1 MALLETVTIGLGTA
15 VAKTACGILLGGNQL
30 GTAISGSAIDIAAQ
44 KLQGVREQRRL
55 RRFWDNAAEVVADR
69 LEPLLDKEF
78 RDLPDNELAA
88 GVRAVQDT
96 FDQATL
102 TEQDLF
108 AQDLDAGYLDRHLR
122 GQDPDAVR
130 RAGLSEP
137 GSSLYDL
144 LLRQCCAYVIEMV
157 QALPGAGTAAL
168 TEILRRERQ
177 LIDDLRTVLERL
189 PERRGV
195 ADFER
200 DYRQL
205 VTKRLDQV
213 ELFGVTL
220 ADSSRRYPL
229 SVAYLTLSVSGD
241 FTIQRPGERPLFPM
255 DDPGPS
261 ASSPLARVDD
271 VLASTRRLFIRG
283 QAGLGKTTLLQ
294 WIAVRSARQDFP
306 ERLAAWND
314 TVPFLVR
321 LRQHASG
328 DLPAPEQFVTEAGRH
343 IAAEMPPGWVQ
354 QQLRSGRGVVLV
366 DGVDELTPKRR
377 TAARTWLRELI
388 EAFPHARYVVTSRP
402 AAAEPDWLRGDDFD
416 VAELEPMDRDDVRM
430 FVSRWHNAMR
440 DQCDRAE
447 ERERLTDYEQRLLQ
461 ALQTQ
466 RHLRA
471 LAGFPLLCA
480 LLCALHLDRHGE
492 LPRNRMEL
500 YDVALQMLL
509 ERRDRE
515 REIHAGPALS
525 RTELTL
531 LLRDIAYWLIDNGWS
546 SAPADR
552 VRGRIAAK
560 LVGMSQVTA
569 GTDEVYRVLLERTGL
584 IREPTEGQTDFVHR
598 TFQEYLAAQEAVAS
612 DNIGALIRNAYTDL
626 WSEVVVLAAGHAT
639 ASQRTELLSGLLRR
653 ASELSRKGSRRLSDS
668 LRLVAVA
675 CLETSPELP
684 PDLRREIHEAV
695 RILLPPKNMT
705 AARTIARTGGF
716 ALDLLARTEPK
727 SATEVA
733 ATIRAASEIGDPAAL
748 PLLARFGK
756 DPRKSVVKELLR
768 AWPKFDPEEYAR
780 TVLKDCPL
788 DDGGIEISDRKLIP
802 ILRHLSNLR
811 RLNLLPED
819 LEPIDPSFCSDL
831 PELRELTVSDIT
843 DLEPLSACQLT
854 TLTQQL
860 CRPLDRPQLSLT
872 PLSRISTLKSLII
885 YGRKTVD
892 LHVLAELKCLRELIL
907 NDLETCDELT
917 ELPTLSGL
925 TTLGV
930 GGVADLRSLEPF
942 SFLDQPYS
950 VGAWSCPAL
959 EDLSDLRRW
968 TDCLQGLW
976 LLDCPALD
984 LRPISSLR
992 KLTWLNL
999 RGSGPL
1005 DVSPVAELPALIEI
1019 MMSGDRLPDLH
1030 PLRRARA
1037 LRHLDL
1043 GGVSTVDLSP
1053 LAGKKGLTVSV
1064 DRSTTVHGADELG
1077 RGSRV
1082 VRV

>member
-1 MALLETVTIGLGTA
+1 VALLETITIGLGTA
-15 VAKTACGILLGGNQL
+15 VAKTACGILLGGSQL
-30 GTAISGSAIDIAAQ
+30 GAEISGNAIDIAAQ

-69 LEPLLDKEF
+69 LEPLLEKEF
-78 RDLPDNELAA
+78 RDLPENELAA
-88 GVRAVQDT
+88 TVQAVQDT
-96 FDQATL
+96 FDRATL

-122 GQDPDAVR
+122 GQDPDVVR
-130 RAGLSEP
+130 RAGLSEA

-144 LLRQCCAYVIEMV
+144 LLRQCCAYVIEIV

-255 DDPGPS
+255 DEPGPT
-261 ASSPLARVDD
+261 ATSPLARVDD
-271 VLASTRRLFIRG
+271 VLASSRRLFIRG

-328 DLPAPEQFVTEAGRH
+328 DLPAPEQFVTEVGRH

-354 QQLRSGRGVVLV
+354 RQLRSGRGVVLV
-366 DGVDELTPKRR
+366 DGVDELTPRRR
-377 TAARTWLRELI
+377 TAARKWLRELI

-416 VAELEPMDRDDVRM
+416 AAELEPMDRDDVRT
-430 FVSRWHNAMR
+430 FVSRWHDAMR
-440 DQCDRAE
+440 EQRDRSE
-447 ERERLTDYEQRLLQ
+447 ERERLTDYELRLLR
-461 ALQTQ
+461 ALETQ

-480 LLCALHLDRHGE
+480 LLCALHLDRRGE

-515 REIHAGPALS
+515 RDIQAGPVLS

-531 LLRDIAYWLIDNGWS
+531 LLRDIAYWL
-546 SAPADR
+546 
-552 VRGRIAAK
+552 
-560 LVGMSQVTA
+560 VGMSQITA
-569 GTDEVYRVLLERTGL
+569 GTDETYRVLLERTGL

-612 DNIGALIRNAYTDL
+612 DNIGALIRNADADL

-639 ASQRTELLSGLLRR
+639 PKQRVELLSGLLRR
-653 ASELSRKGSRRLSDS
+653 ARDRSRPGLARLRDP

-684 PDLRREIHEAV
+684 PDLRREVQEAV

-780 TVLKDCPL
+780 TVLNNYPL
-788 DDGGIEISDRKLIP
+788 DDEWFHIRDRRLIYS
-802 ILRHLSNLR
+802 LGYLSNLR
-811 RLNLLPED
+811 LVEVHPDDQDPVDLSFIQNLPKLRGLSVRDIAD
-819 LEPIDPSFCSDL
+819 LTH
-831 PELRELTVSDIT
+831 LTVSR
-843 DLEPLSACQLT
+843 LT
-854 TLTQQL
+854 TFVQAGMQL
-860 CRPLDRPQLSLT
+860 EDRESLSLK
-872 PLSRISTLKSLII
+872 PVGKLSTLTRLDVLGRRVLDLAALRQLPHLNSLGLWALESRDALI
-885 YGRKTVD
+885 
-892 LHVLAELKCLRELIL
+892 ELGSLSHL
-907 NDLETCDELT
+907 N
-917 ELPTLSGL
+917 S
-925 TTLGV
+925 LGV
-930 GGVADLRSLEPF
+930 GGMSDFRDLVGLQFLERPAFIAINRCPTFENARGLDHWARTLRTVAF
-942 SFLDQPYS
+942 
-950 VGAWSCPAL
+950 
-959 EDLSDLRRW
+959 RW
-968 TDCLQGLW
+968 CR
-976 LLDCPALD
+976 ALD
-984 LRPISSLR
+984 LTTLSSLPN
-992 KLTWLNL
+992 LTGIELS
-999 RGSGPL
+999 GSGVLDLTPL
-1005 DVSPVAELPALIEI
+1005 ANLPQLKLLVL
-1019 MMSGDRLPDLH
+1019 GDGVLPPLH
-1030 PLRRARA
+1030 PLRELPQLNELGVWGAREI
-1037 LRHLDL
+1037 
-1043 GGVSTVDLSP
+1043 DLSP
-1053 LAGKKGLTVSV
+1053 LAGYEGLTVTLDSAPI
-1064 DRSTTVHGADELG
+1064 TVHGADRLG
-1077 RGSRV
+1077 PGSRV
-1082 VRV
+1082 VRR

>member
-1 MALLETVTIGLGTA
+1 MALLETITIGLGTA

-30 GTAISGSAIDIAAQ
+30 GTEVSNSAIDIAAQ
-44 KLQGVREQRRL
+44 KLQGVKDQRRL
-55 RRFWDNAAEVVADR
+55 RRFWENAAEVVAER

-88 GVRAVQDT
+88 GVLAVQDT

-130 RAGLSEP
+130 RAGLSEA

-144 LLRQCCAYVIEMV
+144 LLRQCCAYVIEIV

-195 ADFER
+195 ADFEH

-241 FTIQRPGERPLFPM
+241 FTIQRPGDRPLFPM
-255 DDPGPS
+255 DEPAPS
-261 ASSPLARVDD
+261 ATSPLARVDE
-271 VLASTRRLFIRG
+271 VLTSTRRLFIRG

-294 WIAVRSARQDFP
+294 WIAVRSALRDFP
-306 ERLAAWND
+306 ERLAAWN

-321 LRQHASG
+321 LREHTSG
-328 DLPAPEQFVTEAGRH
+328 DLPPPEEFVTELGRH

-366 DGVDELTPKRR
+366 DGVDELIPRRR
-377 TAARTWLRELI
+377 TMARKWLRELI

-416 VAELEPMDRDDVRM
+416 TAELEPMDRDDVRT
-430 FVSRWHNAMR
+430 FVSRWHDAMR
-440 DQCDRAE
+440 EQCNRAE
-447 ERERLTDYEQRLLQ
+447 ERERLTDYEQRLLR
-461 ALQTQ
+461 ALETQ

-480 LLCALHLDRHGE
+480 LLCALHLDRRGE

-515 REIHAGPALS
+515 REIQAGPALN

-560 LVGMSQVTA
+560 LVGMSQITA

-612 DNIGALIRNAYTDL
+612 DNIGALIRNADADL

-639 ASQRTELLSGLLRR
+639 PKQRVELLSGLLRR
-653 ASELSRKGSRRLSDS
+653 ARDRSRPGLARLRDP

-684 PDLRREIHEAV
+684 PELRREVQDAV

-716 ALDLLARTEPK
+716 ALDLLTRTEPK

-756 DPRKSVVKELLR
+756 DSRKSVVKELLR

-780 TVLKDCPL
+780 TVLKDYPL
-788 DDGGIEISDRKLIP
+788 NDDWFEIRDRQLIP
-802 ILRHLSNLR
+802 SLCHLSSLKR
-811 RLNLLPED
+811 LALNLDSVDLSFVRNLPQ
-819 LEPIDPSFCSDL
+819 LQH
-831 PELRELTVSDIT
+831 
-843 DLEPLSACQLT
+843 LSAWD
-854 TLTQQL
+854 
-860 CRPLDRPQLSLT
+860 PNGLDL
-872 PLSRISTLKSLII
+872 
-885 YGRKTVD
+885 
-892 LHVLAELKCLRELIL
+892 
-907 NDLETCDELT
+907 LT
-917 ELPTLSGL
+917 ESQ
-925 TTLGV
+925 
-930 GGVADLRSLEPF
+930 LRSLHQGLLKITDRDPLSLSPLRHIPTLTRVMIHGRRVIDIPVLARLPVLKHLGLWELSCVDDLRGLRPLGSLETIQVGGMPDLRDVEPLR
-942 SFLDQPYS
+942 FLEHPTS
-950 VGAWSCPAL
+950 VFVSGCPAL
-959 EDLSDLRRW
+959 EDLSGITSW
-968 TDCLQGLW
+968 AQTLQSLGIRT
-976 LLDCPALD
+976 CPAVD
-984 LRPISSLR
+984 LGTLPELPEVTQLSLWECDQFDLTPVTRLPRLTRVYINGEVPPLHSLR
-992 KLTWLNL
+992 
-999 RGSGPL
+999 G
-1005 DVSPVAELPALIEI
+1005 APALNDLTI
-1019 MMSGDRLPDLH
+1019 SG
-1030 PLRRARA
+1030 A
-1037 LRHLDL
+1037 
-1043 GGVSTVDLSP
+1043 SEVDLSP
-1053 LAGKKGLTVSV
+1053 LAGKKGLTVRV
-1064 DRSTTVHGADELG
+1064 DHSTTVHGADRLG
-1077 RGSRV
+1077 SGSRV
-1082 VRV
+1082 VRR